1 MKLFFKDQ
9 LLLCILYIFNMIF
22 LVGIYQWMGGFE
34 NNLYYFYFLTIFF
47 LGCYL
52 IYRYHT
58 HKNFYRRLS
67 KSPSGLEEYLASA
80 GNTPL
85 AQGLDELLKSQYYL
99 YQNQLQNYTRKQKE
113 HLIFMNQWVHQMKT
127 PLSVIQLIIQ
137 ENEDVLHLE
146 NIREEVERLNS
157 GLNMALYMARLDDF
171 QQDFHVDQILLKPLA
186 LEVVNELK
194 RLFIRKRVYPE
205 VHIEEGAVVY
215 SDGKWIKFILQQ
227 LLTNAIRYSKE
238 DNKKI
243 FIHSHVR
250 EQYSV
255 LEVKD
260 EGVGIP
266 KSDIKR
272 VFEAFYTGE
281 NGRKF
286 GESTG
291 MGLYLVRKV
300 CEKLDHKIE
309 IESEVEKG
317 TTIRIVFQNGK
328 IT

>member
-9 LLLCILYIFNMIF
+9 LSLCVLYIFNMIF
-22 LVGIYQWMGGFE
+22 LVGLYQWMGGFE
-34 NNLYYFYFLTIFF
+34 DHLYYFYFLTIFF

-52 IYRYHT
+52 VYRYYT
-58 HKNFYRRLS
+58 HKNFYKRLS
-67 KSPSGLEEYLASA
+67 KPPSTLEEYLSSE
-80 GNTPL
+80 GSTPL
-85 AQGLDELLKSQYYL
+85 DQGLDELLKQQYYL
-99 YQNQLQNYTRKQKE
+99 YQNQLQNYTRNQKE
-113 HLIFMNQWVHQMKT
+113 HLMFMNQWVHQMKT

-137 ENEDVLHLE
+137 ENEDELPME

-171 QQDFHVDQILLKPLA
+171 QQDFHVDKILLKPLA

-205 VHIEEGAVVY
+205 VHIEEGAVIY
-215 SDGKWIKFILQQ
+215 SDEKWIKFILQQ

-238 DNKKI
+238 NNKKI
-243 FIHSHVR
+243 FIYSYVKG
-250 EQYSV
+250 QYRV

-260 EGVGIP
+260 KGVGIP

-281 NGRKF
+281 NGRDF

-309 IESEVEKG
+309 IESEIMEG
-317 TTIRIVFQNGK
+317 TAIRIIFKNGN